1 MENLL
6 KMKVKIKFQ
15 KKRFGIKESR
25 KNREKITVEEL
36 PPETENCLLESRAI
50 YQTR

>member
-15 KKRFGIKESR
+15 KKRFGIKES
-25 KNREKITVEEL
+25 KNREKNTVEEL